1 MRSSIP
7 SFFLASR
14 FITDWPFG
22 TRKLRLSRVTVFRL
36 RFSGNDEPSRSQVS
50 SADFMSKI
58 RVLLADDHT
67 PILEE
72 IHVTLGDEDEI
83 VGVVQN
89 GRDAIAE
96 ARRLTPDVLVIDIS
110 MPILNGIE
118 AVSELCKTDRRIKV
132 VFLTVHQDQDFVD
145 AAFSAGACGYVIKED
160 VTTDLVPAIREAL
173 QGHIYISPSL
183 SHS

>member
-7 SFFLASR
+7 SFSR
-14 FITDWPFG
+14 VSHLITDEQTG
-22 TRKLRLSRVTVFRL
+22 TRKLKLSRVTVFRME
-36 RFSGNDEPSRSQVS
+36 FSGNDEPSRSQVS
-50 SADFMSKI
+50 SADFMSKT
-58 RVLLADDHT
+58 RVLLADDHP

-72 IHVTLGDEDEI
+72 IHVTLGDEFEV
-83 VGVVQN
+83 VGVVHN

-96 ARRLTPDVLVIDIS
+96 ARRLAPDVLVIDIS

-118 AVSELCKTDRRIKV
+118 AVSELRKTDQKIKV

-160 VTTDLVPAIREAL
+160 VTTDLVPAIHEAVL
-173 QGHIYISPSL
+173 GRIYISPSL